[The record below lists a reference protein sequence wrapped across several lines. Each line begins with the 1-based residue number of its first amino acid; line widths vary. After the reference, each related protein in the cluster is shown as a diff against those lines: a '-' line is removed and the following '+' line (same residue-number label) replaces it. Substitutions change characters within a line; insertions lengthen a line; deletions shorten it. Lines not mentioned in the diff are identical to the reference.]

1 MNTSRRFLLVALAAA
16 CAVAMLALPATG
28 AAAFK
33 TKIVVSIKLPA
44 YHGKLTS
51 PSQSCLG
58 NRQVKLFRERNGKKV
73 MLGSDRSSANGKWSV
88 PIGKRIPSGAYYAT
102 VAKTNNCK
110 GDKSSTLRIG

>member
-1 MNTSRRFLLVALAAA
+1 MNTSRRFLLIALTVA

-33 TKIVVSIKLPA
+33 TKIVISFKLPA

-51 PSQSCLG
+51 PRGACLG
-58 NRQVKLFRERNGKKV
+58 NRKVKLFRERDGNKV
-73 MLGSDRSSANGKWSV
+73 LLGRDRSNANGKWTI
-88 PIGKRIPSGAYYAT
+88 PIGKRIPPGAYYAT